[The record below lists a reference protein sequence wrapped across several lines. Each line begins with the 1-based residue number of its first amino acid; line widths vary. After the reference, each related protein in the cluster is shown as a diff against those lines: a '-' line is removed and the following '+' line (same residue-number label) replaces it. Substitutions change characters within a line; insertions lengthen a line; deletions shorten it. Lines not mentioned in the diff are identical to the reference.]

1 MDAFVTALLMT
12 ADEHQAKADEYGM
25 LVSNSSDFGIFGEL
39 NKGWRKSAAEQQ
51 GLADVYKA
59 FAQVITNQLVIERY
73 REEQERWMQ
82 NFFPTA
88 EAAVAFMDFYL
99 GSR

>member
-12 ADEHQAKADEYGM
+12 ADEHQVRADEYNA
-25 LVSNSSDFGIFGEL
+25 LVSQSADHGIFKYL
-39 NKGWRKSAAEQQ
+39 NDDWRKSAREQQ

-59 FAQVITNQLVIERY
+59 FAHEIANRLAIEDY
-73 REEQERWMQ
+73 RKQQERWME

-88 EAAVAFMDFYL
+88 SAAVAYMDFYL
-99 GSR
+99 GRG